1 MKLFPCTAEI
11 SHYKVAE
18 KLLES
23 GVTMVRIL
31 RNRPGVEL
39 PDFLNT
45 PIVNLNFSY
54 RYGISDFEVDEKG
67 IRASL
72 SFRGVPHFCDIPW
85 TAICAIMSEN
95 TDQLF
100 VWINVFHKEEIA
112 RFLPPEMRD
121 GFDEAAQASVLE
133 EFPELKEFTFDGGL
147 RNVSE
152 LEDSNENDEES
163 DENDEDDE
171 DDDLPPGGFTPL
183 HFV

>member
-1 MKLFPCTAEI
+1 MKLLPCNSEI

-18 KLLES
+18 KLLEE

-31 RNRPGVEL
+31 RDRPGVAL

-54 RYGISDFEVDEKG
+54 RYGIDDFEVDERG

-85 TAICAIMSEN
+85 TAVCAIMSEK
-95 TDQLF
+95 TDQIF
-100 VWINVFHKEEIA
+100 VWLNVFEKEEIQTYM
-112 RFLPPEMRD
+112 PPQMSAM
-121 GFDEAAQASVLE
+121 FDEAKESSMID
-133 EFPELKEFTFDGGL
+133 EFPELAEFAIT
-147 RNVSE
+147 
-152 LEDSNENDEES
+152 EDSEDEE
-163 DENDEDDE
+163 EDEDDE
-171 DDDLPPGGFTPL
+171 DDDVPPGGFTPL